1 MDLDQ
6 NQQRSESITHVIA
19 SSGTFQVE
27 LVEHAGSN
35 DNKKLIEVSESL
47 AKEYGPAARLTSNT
61 IQTYFNRKG
70 TLPFIARDRGEIVG
84 YMIGVPLE
92 MLSREPWA
100 RLDAN
105 FNKGNTI
112 YTYAFVVE
120 KDSKGTGCAKILKR
134 VFLNQTKKLE
144 SILYVTGHVRQGVAS
159 RFKGDISIIDEIDNW
174 QGTGKTFE
182 YYRRE
187 LDPENRKDQWSSK
200 N

>member
-1 MDLDQ
+1 MDKS
-6 NQQRSESITHVIA
+6 QQRLESLTQVIA
-19 SSGTFQVE
+19 SSGSFQIE

-35 DNKKLIEVSESL
+35 DNEKLIEVSKSL
-47 AKEYGPAARLTSNT
+47 AKEYGPAALLTNNT
-61 IQTYFNRKG
+61 IQIYFNRKG
-70 TLPFIARDRGEIVG
+70 TLPFIARNQGEVVG

-134 VFLNQTKKLE
+134 VFLNQTKKID
-144 SILYVTGHVRQGVAS
+144 SILYVTGHVKQGIAS
-159 RFKGDISIIDEIDNW
+159 RFKGDIDIVDRTDNW
-174 QGTGKTFE
+174 QGTGKVFE
-182 YYRRE
+182 YYRRR
-187 LDPENRKDQWSSK
+187 LHSDR
-200 N
+200 

>member
-1 MDLDQ
+1 MNLDKTKQ
-6 NQQRSESITHVIA
+6 VTDSVTQVIA
-19 SSGTFQVE
+19 SSGSFQIE

-35 DNKKLIEVSESL
+35 DNETLIKVSESL
-47 AKEYGPAARLTSNT
+47 AKKYGPAARLTSNT

-70 TLPFIARDRGEIVG
+70 TLPFIARDQGEIVG

-134 VFLNQTKKLE
+134 VFLNQTKKQE
-144 SILYVTGHVRQGVAS
+144 NILYVTGHVRKGITA
-159 RFKGDISIIDEIDNW
+159 RFKGDIDIVDRIDNW
-174 QGTGKTFE
+174 QGTGKVFE
-182 YYRRE
+182 YYRRK
-187 LDPENRKDQWSSK
+187 LHSDR
-200 N
+200 

>member
-1 MDLDQ
+1 MNMDKS
-6 NQQRSESITHVIA
+6 QQRSESLTQVIA
-19 SSGTFQVE
+19 SSGSFQIE

-35 DNKKLIEVSESL
+35 DNETLIEVSESL
-47 AKEYGPAARLTSNT
+47 AKEYGPAARLTENT
-61 IQTYFNRKG
+61 IQKYFNRKG
-70 TLPFIARDRGEIVG
+70 TLPFIARDQGEIVG

-105 FNKGNTI
+105 FNKSNTI

-134 VFLNQTKKLE
+134 VFLNQTKKQE
-144 SILYVTGHVRQGVAS
+144 NILYVTGHVREGIAAKFSGSV
-159 RFKGDISIIDEIDNW
+159 RIIDRIDNW
-174 QGTGKTFE
+174 QGTGKIFE

-187 LDPENRKDQWSSK
+187 LHLEN
-200 N
+200 

>member
-1 MDLDQ
+1 MNMDKS
-6 NQQRSESITHVIA
+6 QQRSESLTQVIA
-19 SSGTFQVE
+19 SSGSFQIE
-27 LVEHAGSN
+27 LVEHAGFN
-35 DNKKLIEVSESL
+35 DNETLIKVSESL
-47 AKEYGPAARLTSNT
+47 AKEYGPAARLTENT
-61 IQTYFNRKG
+61 IQKYFNRRG
-70 TLPFIARDRGEIVG
+70 TLPFIARNQGDIVG

-105 FNKGNTI
+105 FNKNNTI

-134 VFLNQTKKLE
+134 VFLNQTKKHE
-144 SILYVTGHVRQGVAS
+144 NILYVTGHVREGIAS
-159 RFKGDISIIDEIDNW
+159 RFKGKIDIIDRIDNW

-187 LDPENRKDQWSSK
+187 IDPDKMYVSGNE
-200 N
+200 